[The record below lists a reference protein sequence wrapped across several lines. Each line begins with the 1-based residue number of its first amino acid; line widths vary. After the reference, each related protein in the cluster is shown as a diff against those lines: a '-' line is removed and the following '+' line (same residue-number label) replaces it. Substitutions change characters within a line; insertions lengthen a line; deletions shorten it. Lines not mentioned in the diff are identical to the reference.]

1 MGVLSAVGAT
11 LENGL
16 VAYVNST
23 AAQMALA
30 LVPVATAGIC
40 IWAVLYG
47 IAVVRG
53 EVHEPI
59 WGYTWRLTKMA
70 LILSVALGQGVYQT
84 HIISAIQGAA
94 DGLVTTMAG
103 GSNAACML
111 GGKGQQVYATLD
123 CTWTQ
128 FMEVGLAYYKDGAR
142 VGFWSAPD
150 VAFARLVSAI
160 LVWLAGS
167 LFTIVMAAEVLVARY
182 MLGLAL
188 VFGPLCIATLAF
200 EPAKKYFDGWM
211 GFVWFCVVMQ
221 AVCVAFLGLSMTA
234 IAAVMNPL
242 QVPSGAA
249 DATTWAGFEKA
260 IAESGNAWGAV
271 LAIVTL
277 FALLFYIGAF
287 RLSGLASAL
296 SGGGSHS
303 SVTGAAMAFVAGRVL
318 GGGSGSSGGGGGQG
332 GEIKNAGGAAGSG
345 GGSTGGGGQQ
355 GGTVGPTASQR
366 AAGEGRAMVDATS
379 AYESASGDGA
389 SESASG
395 SRSGSSSSTYSG
407 QYRPSYRRGE
417 SVGRSVGR
425 AAEMMRKRMKS

>member
-23 AAQMALA
+23 AAQLSLA

-103 GSNAACML
+103 GSNAACMV

-128 FMEVGLAYYKDGAR
+128 FMEVGMAYYKDGAR

-150 VAFARLVSAI
+150 VAIARFISAI
-160 LVWLAGS
+160 AVWFAGS

-242 QVPSGAA
+242 GVPSGAA
-249 DATTWAGFEKA
+249 DSLSWAGFEKA
-260 IAESGNAWGAV
+260 LIESGNAWGAA

-277 FALLFYIGAF
+277 FVLLFYIGAF

-318 GGGSGSSGGGGGQG
+318 GGGSGASGGGGSSQG
-332 GEIKNAGGAAGSG
+332 GEIKSAGG

-379 AYESASGDGA
+379 AYESASVDGA
-389 SESASG
+389 SD
-395 SRSGSSSSTYSG
+395 SRTGSSSSTYSG